1 MWVEQIQTIII
12 LTQNNL
18 MKKPINLLIFI
29 LLVASTITNA
39 QETQYLSMSPNLIVK
54 DMKVSQE
61 FYTKTLGFQL
71 IDQEPKDAD
80 PVWMMLAY
88 NEITFMLQTQE
99 SLGEEIPSLKNEKTG
114 ATLIFYIT
122 VNNIKD
128 YYDKVSKGSKVI
140 SDLKVTFYGAT
151 EFSIEDPD
159 GYILTFAEFPKETTN

>member
-1 MWVEQIQTIII
+1 MKQVRLAYINFEELVPNSLRITAD
-12 LTQNNL
+12 NAAEYL
-18 MKKPINLLIFI
+18 MKKLINLLIFI

-54 DMKVSQE
+54 DMKVS
-61 FYTKTLGFQL
+61 
-71 IDQEPKDAD
+71 
-80 PVWMMLAY
+80 
-88 NEITFMLQTQE
+88 QE